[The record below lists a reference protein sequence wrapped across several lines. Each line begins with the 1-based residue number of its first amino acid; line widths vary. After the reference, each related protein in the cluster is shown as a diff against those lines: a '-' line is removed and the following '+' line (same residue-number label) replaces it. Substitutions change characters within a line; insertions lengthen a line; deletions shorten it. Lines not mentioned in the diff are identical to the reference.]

1 MKADDL
7 RIFELLDFRSGEGI
21 IAFHERR
28 MLLYD
33 ADAMGILRRELVDTV
48 GRPVARGLLTRLG
61 YANGYRDAHTL
72 RELFRWDSLQEWCRA
87 GPVFHALEGKAV
99 AIQSTYRGLGDGSQ
113 LEVEI
118 RWDNCHETEQHLRHL
133 GPATEPVCWTLTGYA
148 SGYFSACLGDEVYF
162 IETECQATGHG
173 HCRAIG
179 KTRTQWGK

>member
-48 GRPVARGLLTRLG
+48 GRPGARGLLTRLG

-72 RELFRWDSLQEWCRA
+72 AELFRWDNPEDWCRA
-87 GPVFHALEGKAV
+87 GPVFHALEG
-99 AIQSTYRGLGDGSQ
+99 
-113 LEVEI
+113 
-118 RWDNCHETEQHLRHL
+118 
-133 GPATEPVCWTLTGYA
+133 
-148 SGYFSACLGDEVYF
+148 
-162 IETECQATGHG
+162 
-173 HCRAIG
+173 
-179 KTRTQWGK
+179 